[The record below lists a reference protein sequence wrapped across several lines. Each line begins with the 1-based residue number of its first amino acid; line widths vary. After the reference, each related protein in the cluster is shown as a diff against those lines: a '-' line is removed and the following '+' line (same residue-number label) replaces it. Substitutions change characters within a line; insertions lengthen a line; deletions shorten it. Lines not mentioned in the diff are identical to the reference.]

1 MKQSGAR
8 SAPGRFL
15 GYLGEERLRLKQE
28 GERRRLR
35 LRREMG
41 RRRLRLRGLR
51 TTTF

>member
-8 SAPGRFL
+8 SAPGKWGIWWRR
-15 GYLGEERLRLKQE
+15 RLRLKRE

-35 LRREMG
+35 LRREVG